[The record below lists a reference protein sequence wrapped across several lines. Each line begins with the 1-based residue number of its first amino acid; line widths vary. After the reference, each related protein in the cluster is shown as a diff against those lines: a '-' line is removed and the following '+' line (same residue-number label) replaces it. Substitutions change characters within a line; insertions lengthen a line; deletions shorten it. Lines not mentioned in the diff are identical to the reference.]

1 MQTWKTARPF
11 PRRPPQ
17 LNFNFIRMDPLL
29 LSAIAATGSAV
40 ASGASSLTS
49 GLKNEKLMKKQFE
62 YNEKSAENAYA
73 RQLDF
78 YNRNNQYND
87 PSAVRQRYEAAG
99 VNPNAAFGTAGS
111 YTPAQASATAPQA
124 GAVSAPYASDRGFN
138 FSDPLDAAIKA
149 AQVRNIEA
157 NTAKTQGDTVAPGLV
172 SEGVKLTNSLKEQQ
186 IISEKIA
193 VDQQSFDLDFAR
205 DTRELNYSKLEQSV
219 RNMEKQNDVLNAQ
232 YLTLMDQHRNNPT
245 VVEELKSRIWKNA
258 AQVGLMQAQAALARK
273 GVHLTEAQIEKL
285 SAEVSTLASTKAL
298 IDEQVKTE
306 PRNRALIDA
315 KAELEKID
323 LSDVRN
329 ISDFNRRVSK
339 VIGYLKGL
347 RLF

>member
-1 MQTWKTARPF
+1 
-11 PRRPPQ
+11 
-17 LNFNFIRMDPLL
+17 MDPLL
-29 LSAIAATGSAV
+29 LSAIAAAGSAA

-78 YNRNNQYND
+78 YNRNNEYND
-87 PSAVRQRYEAAG
+87 PSAVRQRYESAG
-99 VNPNAAFGTAGS
+99 INPNAAFGTAGS
-111 YTPAQASATAPQA
+111 YTPAQASASAPQA

-138 FSDPLDAAIKA
+138 FADPLDAAIKA

-219 RNMEKQNDVLNAQ
+219 RNMEKQNNVLNVQ
-232 YLTLMDQHRNNPT
+232 YQTLMDQHRNNPT

-273 GVHLTEAQIEKL
+273 GVNLTEAQIEKFVADTNNL
-285 SAEVSTLASTKAL
+285 AALTSLYDANTENVKESKEGIRLDNDIKRIDRDWRIAGHATGVGSAVTDAVRDLTYLL
-298 IDEQVKTE
+298 IL
-306 PRNRALIDA
+306 RG
-315 KAELEKID
+315 
-323 LSDVRN
+323 
-329 ISDFNRRVSK
+329 RR
-339 VIGYLKGL
+339 
-347 RLF
+347 